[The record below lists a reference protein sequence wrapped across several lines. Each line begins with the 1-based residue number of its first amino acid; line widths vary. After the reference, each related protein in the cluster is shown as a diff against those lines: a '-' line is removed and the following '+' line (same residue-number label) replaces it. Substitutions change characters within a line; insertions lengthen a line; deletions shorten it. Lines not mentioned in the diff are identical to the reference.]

1 MCEYKVMV
9 GVELINELLRK
20 SGGEYPE
27 SRIPSVPSRRIYQ
40 YNEDDFRFQ
49 FDLHQV
55 FK

>member
-1 MCEYKVMV
+1 MYVYKVLV
-9 GVELINELLRK
+9 GVQLINELLRK

-49 FDLHQV
+49 FL
-55 FK
+55 FTSSF